1 MDGTLLLQT
10 LVDGLILGGIFSLSA
25 AGFSLIFGVLGV
37 VNLAHGIFVLAGA
50 YLGLSLNEAL
60 ALDPL
65 AAIPVVF
72 VFLFLVGFLLQLM
85 LVSVAVRR
93 GSLMTSLLITFGASL
108 VMRDA
113 VILIFGPDIRS
124 LSSAWL
130 LSTFHVGG
138 VVVDGARATGLI
150 ASLVLLGLLSLALA
164 RMKIGRAIRATAQ
177 QSFAAG
183 LCGIDAPFIYALT
196 FGVSAGFAGASGIVI
211 GMVNPFSPFDDAYW
225 TLNAFVTV
233 VLGGVGSPLG
243 ALLGGLLLGEIST
256 LSSQYIGSLYPNIFV
271 FCALLL
277 MLIVRPNGLLGNAY
291 KGSI

>member
-1 MDGTLLLQT
+1 MNAALLLQT

-25 AGFSLIFGVLGV
+25 VGFSLIFGVLGV
-37 VNLAHGIFVLAGA
+37 VNLAHGVFIIGGD
-50 YLGLSLNEAL
+50 YLGLWLKKAL
-60 ALDPL
+60 GLDPL
-65 AAIPVVF
+65 ASIPVVF
-72 VFLFLVGFLLQLM
+72 AMLFVIGAALQRTLVATAIQ
-85 LVSVAVRR
+85 R

-108 VMRDA
+108 ILRDA
-113 VILIFGPDIRS
+113 LIMAFGPDIQT

-130 LSTFHVGG
+130 LRTFHVGS

-150 ASLVLLGLLSLALA
+150 ASLVLLALLALVLNA
-164 RMKIGRAIRATAQ
+164 MKVGRAIRATAQ

-183 LCGIDAPFIYALT
+183 LCGVDADRIYTLT
-196 FGVSAGFAGASGIVI
+196 FGVSAGFAGASGIII
-211 GMVNPFSPFDDAYW
+211 GMINPFSPFDDASW

-243 ALLGGLLLGEIST
+243 ALLGGLMLGEIST
-256 LSSQYIGSLYPNIFV
+256 LSSQYIGPRFPTVFI

-291 KGSI
+291 KASV

>member
-1 MDGTLLLQT
+1 MNATLLLQT

-25 AGFSLIFGVLGV
+25 VGFSLIFGVLGV
-37 VNLAHGIFVLAGA
+37 VNLAHGVFILGGA
-50 YLGLSLNEAL
+50 YLAL
-60 ALDPL
+60 ALKAGLGIDPL

-72 VFLFLVGFLLQLM
+72 VAFFVLGAALQQTLVAA
-85 LVSVAVRR
+85 AVRR

-108 VMRDA
+108 ILRD
-113 VILIFGPDIRS
+113 VLILLFGPDIQS
-124 LSSAWL
+124 LSSDWL
-130 LSTFHVGG
+130 LRTFHVGG

-150 ASLVLLGLLSLALA
+150 ASLTLLALLSLALQGL
-164 RMKIGRAIRATAQ
+164 RIGRAIRATAQ

-183 LCGIDAPFIYALT
+183 LCGVDSDRIFSLT
-196 FGVSAGFAGASGIVI
+196 FGVSAGFAAASGIVI
-211 GMVNPFSPFDDAYW
+211 GMINPFSPFDDAYW

-233 VLGGVGSPLG
+233 VLGGVGSPVG

-256 LSSQYIGSLYPNIFV
+256 ISSQYIGPRFPNIFI

-291 KGSI
+291 KGSV

>member
-1 MDGTLLLQT
+1 MNTALLLQT

-25 AGFSLIFGVLGV
+25 VGFSLIFGVLGV
-37 VNLAHGIFVLAGA
+37 VNLAHGVFILGGA
-50 YLGLSLNEAL
+50 YLGLWLKKAL
-60 ALDPL
+60 GLDPL
-65 AAIPVVF
+65 MAIPVVF
-72 VFLFLVGFLLQLM
+72 VVLSVIGAALQQTM
-85 LVSVAVRR
+85 VSAAVRR

-108 VMRDA
+108 ILRDLL
-113 VILIFGPDIRS
+113 ILAFGPDIQT

-130 LSTFHVGG
+130 LRTFHIGS

-150 ASLVLLGLLSLALA
+150 ASLVLLSVLALVLNI
-164 RMKIGRAIRATAQ
+164 MKVGRAIRATAQ

-183 LCGIDAPFIYALT
+183 LCGVDADRIYTLT
-196 FGVSAGFAGASGIVI
+196 FGVSAGFAGASGIII
-211 GMVNPFSPFDDAYW
+211 GMINPFSPFDDASW

-243 ALLGGLLLGEIST
+243 ALLGGLMLGEIST
-256 LSSQYIGSLYPNIFV
+256 LSSQYIGPRFPTVFI

-291 KGSI
+291 KASV

>member
-1 MDGTLLLQT
+1 MNGTLLLQT

-25 AGFSLIFGVLGV
+25 VGFSLIFGVLGI
-37 VNLAHGIFVLAGA
+37 VNLAHGVFILGGA
-50 YLGLSLNEAL
+50 YLGLAL
-60 ALDPL
+60 KTWLGLDPL

-72 VFLFLVGFLLQLM
+72 VVLFVLGALLQQT
-85 LVSVAVRR
+85 LVSAAVQR
-93 GSLMTSLLITFGASL
+93 GSLMTSLLVTFGASL
-108 VMRDA
+108 ILRD
-113 VILIFGPDIRS
+113 VLILIFGPDIHS
-124 LSSAWL
+124 LSSTWL
-130 LSTFHVGG
+130 LSTFHVAG
-138 VVVDGARATGLI
+138 VVIDGARATGLI
-150 ASLVLLGLLSLALA
+150 ASLALLALLSFSLHS
-164 RMKIGRAIRATAQ
+164 MKVGRAIRATAQ

-183 LCGIDAPFIYALT
+183 LCGVDAGRIYTLT

-256 LSSQYIGSLYPNIFV
+256 LSSQYVGPRFPNVFIFG
-271 FCALLL
+271 ALLL

-291 KGSI
+291 KGSV